1 MKIQENFCYSV
12 KREFKAGDNRYKSG
26 DEIEIF
32 SIDGER
38 VSFAK
43 KYCWDDPEP
52 SHLSVSDL
60 LNYLDVSTGYKHF
73 GVCERCGCDLTE
85 LPGPFGVGYVCNP
98 CARVLT
104 LE

>member
-1 MKIQENFCYSV
+1 MLIHENFCYSV
-12 KREFKAGDNRYKSG
+12 KREFKTGDKRYKSG

-43 KYCWDDPEP
+43 KYCWDDPE
-52 SHLSVSDL
+52 SSCLTESDL
-60 LNYLDVSTGYKHF
+60 LNYIDVSTAYKHF
-73 GVCERCGCDLTE
+73 GVCENCECDLTE
-85 LPGPFGVGYVCNP
+85 LPGPFGVGYVCNS
-98 CARVLT
+98 CASELT